1 MSQVNYK
8 NLGCQIVAAR
18 GMAGLTRVELAKLA
32 KLGHPV
38 VKQAEDGDPKVSE
51 DALVKICR
59 ALEGLGFEFS
69 EGTAGIALAY
79 HRSDRNDYGV
89 TVDPSMPGLVR
100 RIYPRQLG
108 IRDLFKD
115 LDTCG
120 IVIENAD
127 RAMGLFLNQSEKS
140 LPEYLVIL
148 VEEGRRFGIRF
159 RWRTGVRNI
168 EGVRYALATYYGFN
182 ENAVERVLHNIMDDN
197 ARAAVGARGGY
208 GGNRRAEFQDR
219 VESRA
224 ARHRCRIESV
234 GVSGYLAGA
243 GFLSA
248 FARTRAIRPTPHY
261 GQYVVSSRPSSRR
274 TVFTSSIARCRS
286 CRPSILYLML
296 ISSGKYMI
304 VLRFSARQS
313 SMDLR
318 TLLISP
324 TLDAPI
330 ASFQTWFLMCRKSSS

>member
-197 ARAAVGARGGY
+197 ARAAVGARGRIRGAT
-208 GGNRRAEFQDR
+208 GGLSFKTASNPAPPGAAAES
-219 VESRA
+219 SR
-224 ARHRCRIESV
+224 SV
-234 GVSGYLAGA
+234 FRGYLAGA

-274 TVFTSSIARCRS
+274 TVFTSSSIARCRS

-330 ASFQTWFLMCRKSSS
+330 ASFQTWF

>member
-197 ARAAVGARGGY
+197 ARAAVGARGAD
-208 GGNRRAEFQDR
+208 GGATGGLSFKTASNPAPPGAAAE
-219 VESRA
+219 
-224 ARHRCRIESV
+224 
-234 GVSGYLAGA
+234 
-243 GFLSA
+243 
-248 FARTRAIRPTPHY
+248 
-261 GQYVVSSRPSSRR
+261 SSRSVFRGISQGPDSCRRSPEPGNSTNSSLRSVCRFFQAQLAPDCVYVFNR
-274 TVFTSSIARCRS
+274 TLQIMSSI
-286 CRPSILYLML
+286 
-296 ISSGKYMI
+296 
-304 VLRFSARQS
+304 
-313 SMDLR
+313 DLV
-318 TLLISP
+318 
-324 TLDAPI
+324 LDAYLVRQI
-330 ASFQTWFLMCRKSSS
+330 YDCAAIFR

>member
-69 EGTAGIALAY
+69 EGTAGIALAS

-197 ARAAVGARGGY
+197 ARAAVGARGADT

-224 ARHRCRIESV
+224 ARRRCGIESV

-243 GFLSA
+243 GFLCRRSPEPGQ
-248 FARTRAIRPTPHY
+248 FDQLLTTVSMSFLPGPARAGLCLRLQSHVADH
-261 GQYVVSSRPSSRR
+261 VVH
-274 TVFTSSIARCRS
+274 RS
-286 CRPSILYLML
+286 C
-296 ISSGKYMI
+296 
-304 VLRFSARQS
+304 
-313 SMDLR
+313 
-318 TLLISP
+318 T
-324 TLDAPI
+324 
-330 ASFQTWFLMCRKSSS
+330 

>member
-197 ARAAVGARGGY
+197 ARAAVGGARGCGY
-208 GGNRRAEFQDR
+208 GGQQ
-219 VESRA
+219 
-224 ARHRCRIESV
+224 
-234 GVSGYLAGA
+234 AG
-243 GFLSA
+243 
-248 FARTRAIRPTPHY
+248 
-261 GQYVVSSRPSSRR
+261 
-274 TVFTSSIARCRS
+274 
-286 CRPSILYLML
+286 
-296 ISSGKYMI
+296 
-304 VLRFSARQS
+304 
-313 SMDLR
+313 
-318 TLLISP
+318 
-324 TLDAPI
+324 
-330 ASFQTWFLMCRKSSS
+330 

>member
-127 RAMGLFLNQSEKS
+127 RAMGLFLNNPRNRCPSTWN
-140 LPEYLVIL
+140 PL

-197 ARAAVGARGGY
+197 ARAAVGAGGADT

-219 VESRA
+219 VESPRRQA
-224 ARHRCRIESV
+224 PLRNRVGRCFGVSRRGRILV
-234 GVSGYLAGA
+234 GVRQNPGNSTNSSLRSVCRFFQAQLAPDCVYV
-243 GFLSA
+243 FN
-248 FARTRAIRPTPHY
+248 RTLQIM
-261 GQYVVSSRPSSRR
+261 
-274 TVFTSSIARCRS
+274 SSI
-286 CRPSILYLML
+286 
-296 ISSGKYMI
+296 
-304 VLRFSARQS
+304 
-313 SMDLR
+313 DLV
-318 TLLISP
+318 
-324 TLDAPI
+324 LDAYLVRQNI
-330 ASFQTWFLMCRKSSS
+330 